1 MRVVL
6 DTKILVSALITKG
19 TPPDD
24 LYQAWLRDEIEIV
37 TSVAQ
42 LEEVIDVLARAKIRK
57 YVNPDEAAQMVTALS
72 LRATVLGHVPVIGGS
87 PDPKDDSIL
96 AAAVAGDVA
105 LVVSGDKRDMLA
117 LGHVDGIPIRSAR
130 ETLEICLNESADD
143 SPWLTSGIA
152 WKTEAPA
159 EN

>member
-6 DTKILVSALITKG
+6 DTNILVSALITKG
-19 TPPDD
+19 TPPDQ
-24 LYQAWLRDEIEIV
+24 LYQAWLRDKIEIV

-42 LEEVIDVLARAKIRK
+42 LEEVIDVLARPKIRK

-72 LRATVLGHVPVIGGS
+72 LRATILGHVPVVSRS
-87 PDPKDDSIL
+87 PDPKDDPIL

-117 LGHVDGIPIRSAR
+117 LAHVDGIPIRSAR
-130 ETLEICLNESADD
+130 D
-143 SPWLTSGIA
+143 SLDIVIDSSLGDNP
-152 WKTEAPA
+152 
-159 EN
+159 